1 MSKRKLV
8 SIVPVSAH
16 ELGDMLGGCRPCG
29 WWRKHIV
36 FKRKNGTFVVRV
48 TCMSVNNGRELV
60 RPIPITAD
68 HETCKRK
75 QHALRK
81 REGDKMYHK
90 NDPCGEVAA

>member
-1 MSKRKLV
+1 M
-8 SIVPVSAH
+8 
-16 ELGDMLGGCRPCG
+16 
-29 WWRKHIV
+29 
-36 FKRKNGTFVVRV
+36 FKRVNGSSVVRV

-81 REGDKMYHK
+81 REGDKVYCK
-90 NDPCGEVAA
+90 NNTCGEVAA